1 MREDRPGESA
11 QLSSLTRKACSL
23 FSVYS
28 GTMCSSMSMLK
39 EGFRVMLG
47 TSSRDSSS
55 SGDSC
60 ILFLLLNICIVS
72 DIIFTFSSVC
82 CFPRDLCRRNIRT
95 MAEIS
100 VTRAKIETAVEI
112 PNTLQSE
119 SGLKKAKWKS

>member
-60 ILFLLLNICIVS
+60 ILLLNIFIVS

-112 PNTLQSE
+112 PNTLQSK
-119 SGLKKAKWKS
+119 SGLKKA